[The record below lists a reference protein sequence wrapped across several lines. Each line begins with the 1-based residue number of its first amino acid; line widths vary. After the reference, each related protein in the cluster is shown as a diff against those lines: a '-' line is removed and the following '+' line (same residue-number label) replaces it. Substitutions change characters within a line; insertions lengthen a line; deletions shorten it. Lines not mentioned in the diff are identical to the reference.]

1 MNTKQINL
9 TQDELNIVSAALLEL
24 RLHQETGMQAYDL
37 APELITALSEKIL
50 GRTI

>member
-1 MNTKQINL
+1 MNEKLIRL

-24 RLHQETGMQAYDL
+24 RLHQETGTQTYDL
-37 APELITALSEKIL
+37 APELIAALSEKIL